1 MSYVFFVEYTKG
13 KRIEITCNSAK
24 IAEKHYK
31 LYHKSPEINAKSW
44 GWEPDL
50 PTLSRQIS
58 KKRVVNG

>member
-1 MSYVFFVEYTKG
+1 MSYVFFIEYTTG
-13 KRIEITCNSAK
+13 KRTEITCNSVK
-24 IAEKHYK
+24 IAEEYYK